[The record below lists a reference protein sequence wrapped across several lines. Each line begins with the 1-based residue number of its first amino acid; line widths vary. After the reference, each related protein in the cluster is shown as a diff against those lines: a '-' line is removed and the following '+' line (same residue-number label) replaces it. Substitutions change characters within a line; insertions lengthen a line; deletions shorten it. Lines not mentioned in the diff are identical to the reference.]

1 MAKTVEAIFEG
12 GVLKP
17 VSPLTIAEH
26 KRVTLII
33 EDEPEETSDILS
45 LASMVYNGFSPEDIE
60 KVVLDR
66 THLIPLT
73 FLKLRGY
80 S

>member
-60 KVVLDR
+60 DIEKVVLDR
-66 THLIPLT
+66 TH
-73 FLKLRGY
+73 FSRD
-80 S
+80 

>member
-1 MAKTVEAIFEG
+1 MMAKTVEAIFEG

-60 KVVLDR
+60 DIEKVVLDR
-66 THLIPLT
+66 TH
-73 FLKLRGY
+73 FSRD
-80 S
+80 